1 MPADPSRTRNIRPQS
16 IGWMA
21 AWAWTIVAGG
31 GGLVLLVIRG
41 PMRLTNGWFA
51 LISGLAAC
59 PLTAWLAK
67 KYANITLPGRVR
79 LAAAVLI
86 FIAGRIALR
95 AGL

>member
-1 MPADPSRTRNIRPQS
+1 
-16 IGWMA
+16 
-21 AWAWTIVAGG
+21 
-31 GGLVLLVIRG
+31 
-41 PMRLTNGWFA
+41 MRLTNGWFA

-67 KYANITLPGRVR
+67 KYAGVTLPGRVR